1 MEGATL
7 SVVWV
12 YSEDGSCL
20 CWDIR
25 TDITPKYFVLQKQP
39 KKMHLDNPLSISS
52 PFGKKKISLL
62 LYKSFIRVGLR
73 SHLRSSGFGAAM
85 PNKAKPQWN
94 ETIRNH
100 SWLERQKAASPFTRP
115 RARSEGMQT
124 GFGPKAIDQHQ
135 LVSDEKTI
143 CGVQIEFF
151 SSLNVS
157 KALFEQ
163 SRWHAAKTFI

>member
-25 TDITPKYFVLQKQP
+25 TDITLFYKNNLRKC
-39 KKMHLDNPLSISS
+39 ISTIL
-52 PFGKKKISLL
+52 FLFRVRLVKKISLF